1 MREDLK
7 EELKSLIEKNR
18 SNKGIPVSEEEEKD
32 FHLKVFESLREK
44 RSSGKYI
51 NDMNGVQ
58 FQEFLNRTYEI

>member
-1 MREDLK
+1 MSNLK

-18 SNKGIPVSEEEEKD
+18 ANKGTPVSEEEKKD
-32 FHLKVFESLREK
+32 FHLKLAESLREK

-51 NDMNGVQ
+51 NDMNGAQ